1 MADQKRIWRLGID
14 VGGTNT
20 DAVVIDG
27 DLKLVAATKSP
38 TTEDVMSGIVAA
50 MHEVITQIGAD
61 AARNIGFAMLGT
73 THCTNAIVER
83 KRLNKV
89 AALRVGAPA
98 TTAISCMADWPDELK
113 NAMRVRDF
121 LVHGGNEFDGREISA
136 LSEDEIRE
144 VARVVREEGF
154 ESVAVTS
161 VFSPVSDAHEK
172 RAAAVLR
179 EELGEGFPI
188 TLSSEIGS
196 LGFLERENA
205 SILNA
210 ALYDVARTTAD
221 SFEAALAS
229 EGLADVAVY
238 LGQNDGT
245 LMSVDYAKRYPI
257 FTIACG
263 PTNSIRGASFL
274 TQEKDAV
281 VVDIGGTTTDIA
293 LFVQGSPVIDRGGM
307 CLGGRRTLVPALAT
321 LSIGVGGDSRI
332 SVEGQG
338 ASASVEVGPLRSG
351 PAMAFGGKEPTF
363 LDALNVL
370 NSDGTDRKAGNA
382 DASERA
388 MAALAARC
396 GLETGDLALRVW
408 KRAVQKISD
417 AAAGL
422 LAGINAHPIY
432 TLRELKSHRD
442 VSADRVY
449 LVGGPTDCLARRLS
463 ASLGLPV
470 VPTAEADVAN
480 AVGAALTSPTS
491 SLEIY
496 ADTGK
501 GELLAPSLDLREPL
515 ENGYSLESVSERAC
529 SLLREHLRSEGVED
543 VPVEVTEADMF
554 ATLDDR
560 GYGSKDIRVTCQAV
574 PGILA
579 RVHTEKA

>member
-1 MADQKRIWRLGID
+1 MYAFACVGKFSPRNPAHELAMAGEIRKAVPDAAVTLGHQLSGELNYPRRIATAYYNAASARLH
-14 VGGTNT
+14 NEFL
-20 DAVVIDG
+20 DAV
-27 DLKLVAATKSP
+27 
-38 TTEDVMSGIVAA
+38 
-50 MHEVITQIGAD
+50 
-61 AARNIGFAMLGT
+61 
-73 THCTNAIVER
+73 
-83 KRLNKV
+83 
-89 AALRVGAPA
+89 
-98 TTAISCMADWPDELK
+98 
-113 NAMRVRDF
+113 
-121 LVHGGNEFDGREISA
+121 
-136 LSEDEIRE
+136 
-144 VARVVREEGF
+144 EG
-154 ESVAVTS
+154 
-161 VFSPVSDAHEK
+161 
-172 RAAAVLR
+172 VLR
-179 EELGEGFPI
+179 ERGISAPVFLLKVDGGAVPI
-188 TLSSEIGS
+188 GVSRRLPVQ
-196 LGFLERENA
+196 
-205 SILNA
+205 SILSGPA
-210 ALYDVARTTAD
+210 ASVMGVM
-221 SFEAALAS
+221 ALA
-229 EGLADVAVY
+229 GDLADGCA
-238 LGQNDGT
+238 L
-245 LMSVDYAKRYPI
+245 L
-257 FTIACG
+257 F
-263 PTNSIRGASFL
+263 
-274 TQEKDAV
+274 
-281 VVDIGGTTTDIA
+281 DIGGTTTDIA

>member
-1 MADQKRIWRLGID
+1 MDDKEVILGID
-14 VGGTNT
+14 AGGTHT
-20 DAVVIDG
+20 DAVACRGGRILGRAKVDTDHENLPLSIDR
-27 DLKLVAATKSP
+27 
-38 TTEDVMSGIVAA
+38 
-50 MHEVITQIGAD
+50 VITRLMDDAGAD
-61 AARNIGFAMLGT
+61 TVRSAVRVTLGT
-73 THCTNAIVER
+73 TLIVNAEVQGRLDPVGLVLSAGPGLSPLRSRLGSFVTVVPGGLDHRGVEVQPLDFTGLGETVSGWHEKGVNAFACVGKFSPRNPAHELAMAGEIR
-83 KRLNKV
+83 KAVPDAAVTLGHQLSGELNYPRRIATAYYNAASARL
-89 AALRVGAPA
+89 
-98 TTAISCMADWPDELK
+98 
-113 NAMRVRDF
+113 
-121 LVHGGNEFDGREISA
+121 HNEFLDA
-136 LSEDEIRE
+136 
-144 VARVVREEGF
+144 VEG
-154 ESVAVTS
+154 
-161 VFSPVSDAHEK
+161 
-172 RAAAVLR
+172 VLR
-179 EELGEGFPI
+179 ERGISAPVFLLKVDGGAVPI
-188 TLSSEIGS
+188 GVSRRLPVQ
-196 LGFLERENA
+196 
-205 SILNA
+205 SILSGPA
-210 ALYDVARTTAD
+210 ASVMGVM
-221 SFEAALAS
+221 ALA
-229 EGLADVAVY
+229 GDLADGCA
-238 LGQNDGT
+238 L
-245 LMSVDYAKRYPI
+245 L
-257 FTIACG
+257 F
-263 PTNSIRGASFL
+263 
-274 TQEKDAV
+274 
-281 VVDIGGTTTDIA
+281 DIGGTTTDIA

-370 NSDGTDRKAGNA
+370 NSDGTDRKGRKRGRLGK
-382 DASERA
+382 SHGRPC
-388 MAALAARC
+388 R
-396 GLETGDLALRVW
+396 ALRPGDGQSRPARLEAG
-408 KRAVQKISD
+408 RAEDFRRGSRPARRHRRPSHLYAQGAEEPRD
-417 AAAGL
+417 A
-422 LAGINAHPIY
+422 
-432 TLRELKSHRD
+432 
-442 VSADRVY
+442 SADRVY

-554 ATLDDR
+554 ATLDDQ

>member
-1 MADQKRIWRLGID
+1 MDDKEVILGID
-14 VGGTNT
+14 AGGTHT
-20 DAVVIDG
+20 DAVACRGGRILGRAKVDTDHENLPLSIDR
-27 DLKLVAATKSP
+27 
-38 TTEDVMSGIVAA
+38 
-50 MHEVITQIGAD
+50 VITRLMDDAGAD
-61 AARNIGFAMLGT
+61 TVRSAVRVTLGT
-73 THCTNAIVER
+73 TLIVNAEVQGRLDPVGLVLSAGPGLSPLRSRLGSFVTVVPGGLDHRGVEVQPLDFTGLGETVSGWHEKGVNAFACVGKFSPRNPAHELAMAGEIR
-83 KRLNKV
+83 KAVPDAAVTLGHQLSGELNYPRRIATAYYNAASARL
-89 AALRVGAPA
+89 
-98 TTAISCMADWPDELK
+98 
-113 NAMRVRDF
+113 
-121 LVHGGNEFDGREISA
+121 HNEFLDA
-136 LSEDEIRE
+136 
-144 VARVVREEGF
+144 VEG
-154 ESVAVTS
+154 
-161 VFSPVSDAHEK
+161 
-172 RAAAVLR
+172 VLR
-179 EELGEGFPI
+179 ERGISAPVFLLKVDGGAVPI
-188 TLSSEIGS
+188 GVSRRLPVQ
-196 LGFLERENA
+196 
-205 SILNA
+205 SILSGPA
-210 ALYDVARTTAD
+210 ASVMGVM
-221 SFEAALAS
+221 ALA
-229 EGLADVAVY
+229 GDLADGCA
-238 LGQNDGT
+238 L
-245 LMSVDYAKRYPI
+245 L
-257 FTIACG
+257 F
-263 PTNSIRGASFL
+263 
-274 TQEKDAV
+274 
-281 VVDIGGTTTDIA
+281 DIGGTTTDIA

-449 LVGGPTDCLARRLS
+449 LVGGPTDCLALRLS